1 MPTNHFFIKIVA
13 VSLSV
18 LALGPLVVSDAQQVR
33 AGEVAFY
40 FVGRGLLNPS
50 TGQGQVVGFLTDIK
64 GISGPFFSGTPSEAT
79 AFFTFRSDVFSL
91 RPLTADGDLASTI
104 VSSGTF
110 SVYLNSS
117 PHGDWSNPD
126 TFSSG
131 QLIAKFARGE
141 TVLVQIGSI
150 SQHVLTEKLLS
161 SHEFT
166 FGGRDYN
173 LTNLAPGGVTLNEF
187 ISNNPLP
194 GVSGFPVALAFG
206 GNSLALQE
214 DRQ

>member
-1 MPTNHFFIKIVA
+1 MPRNLLIKIVA

-18 LALGPLVVSDAQQVR
+18 LALGPLVVSHAQPVQP
-33 AGEVAFY
+33 GEVAFY
-40 FVGRGLLNPS
+40 FVGRALLNPS
-50 TGQGQVVGFLTDIK
+50 TGQGLVVGFLTDIK
-64 GISGPFFSGTPSEAT
+64 GISGPLFSGTPSEAS

-91 RPLTADGDLASTI
+91 RPLNVDGDLASTI

-141 TVLVQIGSI
+141 TLLIQVGSI

-161 SHEFT
+161 SQEFT
-166 FGGRDYN
+166 FGGRDYT
-173 LTNLAPGGVTLNEF
+173 LGSLVPGGVTLNEF
-187 ISNNPLP
+187 ISNNPLQ
-194 GVSGFPVALAFG
+194 GVSSFPVALAFG
-206 GNSLALQE
+206 GNSIAIQQ
-214 DRQ
+214 DSQ

>member
-1 MPTNHFFIKIVA
+1 MPRNLFIKIAA

-18 LALGPLVVSDAQQVR
+18 LPLGPLAVSHAQQVQP
-33 AGEVAFY
+33 GEVAFY
-40 FVGRGLLNPS
+40 FVGRALLNPS

-64 GISGPFFSGTPSEAT
+64 GISGPFFSGTPNEAT
-79 AFFTFRSDVFSL
+79 AFFTFRSDLFSL
-91 RPLTADGDLASTI
+91 RPLTADGNLASTI
-104 VSSGTF
+104 VSCGTF

-141 TVLVQIGSI
+141 TLLIQVGSS

-161 SHEFT
+161 SQEFT
-166 FGGRDYN
+166 FGGRDYT
-173 LTNLAPGGVTLNEF
+173 LRSLVPGGVTLNEF
-187 ISNNPLP
+187 ISNDPLQ
-194 GVSGFPVALAFG
+194 GVSSFPVALAFG
-206 GNSLALQE
+206 GNSIAIQQ
-214 DRQ
+214 DSQ